1 MIEVTSDW
9 YLTLSAILFSIGFL
23 GMMVRKNALIMF
35 MCIELMLNAV
45 NLTFITASK
54 HLGSVDGQ
62 IAVFFVLVVAAAQMI
77 GADLAY
83 MGTRFISTQ
92 ECLSPDAYKQMLTTT
107 AAGDIVLTD
116 AVTGVNANFIKQSLV
131 QSGYDLD
138 NLDSHGEVDINKEL
152 AEALDP
158 RQNSAKPWRDLW
170 SAGHGVGSIKDIPSV
185 ASLVATLQQDYAT
198 AITAQNERAQPY
210 L

>member
-1 MIEVTSDW
+1 
-9 YLTLSAILFSIGFL
+9 
-23 GMMVRKNALIMF
+23 
-35 MCIELMLNAV
+35 
-45 NLTFITASK
+45 
-54 HLGSVDGQ
+54 
-62 IAVFFVLVVAAAQMI
+62 MI

-92 ECLSPDAYKQMLTTT
+92 ECLSPDAYKQMLTTA

-131 QSGYDLD
+131 QSGYDPD

-170 SAGHGVGSIKDIPSV
+170 SAGHGVGSIKDIPTV
-185 ASLVATLQQDYAT
+185 ASLVARLKEDYAS
-198 AITAQNERAQPY
+198 AITAQHELAQAY

>member
-1 MIEVTSDW
+1 
-9 YLTLSAILFSIGFL
+9 
-23 GMMVRKNALIMF
+23 
-35 MCIELMLNAV
+35 
-45 NLTFITASK
+45 
-54 HLGSVDGQ
+54 
-62 IAVFFVLVVAAAQMI
+62 MI

-92 ECLSPDAYKQMLTTT
+92 ECLSPDAYKQMLTTA

-152 AEALDP
+152 QRRLT
-158 RQNSAKPWRDLW
+158 RQNSASLARSMVSRAWC
-170 SAGHGVGSIKDIPSV
+170 GSIKDIPSV
-185 ASLVATLQQDYAT
+185 ASLVATLQQDYAS
-198 AITAQNERAQPY
+198 AITAQK
-210 L
+210 

>member
-1 MIEVTSDW
+1 
-9 YLTLSAILFSIGFL
+9 
-23 GMMVRKNALIMF
+23 
-35 MCIELMLNAV
+35 
-45 NLTFITASK
+45 
-54 HLGSVDGQ
+54 
-62 IAVFFVLVVAAAQMI
+62 
-77 GADLAY
+77 
-83 MGTRFISTQ
+83 
-92 ECLSPDAYKQMLTTT
+92 MLTT
-107 AAGDIVLTD
+107 AAAADIVLTD

-185 ASLVATLQQDYAT
+185 ASLVARLQQDYAA